1 MSENEKHLE
10 EMLKACQQVTQR
22 QRKEIEALRK
32 LLDDL
37 NSAGNVEWR
46 FEKND
51 GNWTSEKI
59 IKREA

>member
-10 EMLKACQQVTQR
+10 EMLNACQQVTQR
-22 QRKEIEALRK
+22 QRIEIEALRK

-51 GNWTSEKI
+51 GKWTSEKI
-59 IKREA
+59 LKREA